1 MSVPPQMR
9 TVPTIILFLIFF
21 FRRTL
26 PKMMFVTN
34 CIDSNGASMTEGA
47 KAYDAK
53 FSKAPVTKTA
63 VPITQV
69 RDSLGSRAG
78 FSASSLPPLSSSSSS
93 SRFCNSFKPMDCKL
107 LPVLMAI
114 EPNRPRTNPS
124 AMDHNGNSTVS
135 RSSSVKT
142 GWLGAA
148 VGAPVDAMAAGPGGH
163 RAASADA
170 RPTVRA
176 ASAARRGRWLPGGA
190 GLRAGLPGAAQAT
203 VVASR
208 RGQAWRSLALRSRG
222 CELPA
227 FRTLGPPVV
236 GLLGLTLAKPP
247 HAPARPRGESSGRA
261 A

>member
-1 MSVPPQMR
+1 M
-9 TVPTIILFLIFF
+9 
-21 FRRTL
+21 
-26 PKMMFVTN
+26 
-34 CIDSNGASMTEGA
+34 
-47 KAYDAK
+47 
-53 FSKAPVTKTA
+53 
-63 VPITQV
+63 
-69 RDSLGSRAG
+69 
-78 FSASSLPPLSSSSSS
+78 
-93 SRFCNSFKPMDCKL
+93 
-107 LPVLMAI
+107 LMAI

-124 AMDHNGNSTVS
+124 AMDHNGSSTVS

-148 VGAPVDAMAAGPGGH
+148 VGARVDAMAAGPGGH

-190 GLRAGLPGAAQAT
+190 GLQAGLPGAAQAT

-227 FRTLGPPVV
+227 FRTLGPPV

-261 A
+261 AGAVGTGRAVPGGASPHTRAGAPRWPVVNWWRRKLGAGTTGSG

>member
-1 MSVPPQMR
+1 MYCLFREWGRPDNAVGFDKPAVNTAMSVPPQMR

-34 CIDSNGASMTEGA
+34 CIDSKGASMTEGA

-53 FSKAPVTKTA
+53 FSKAPVTKTV

-78 FSASSLPPLSSSSSS
+78 FSAASLPPLSSSSSS
-93 SRFCNSFKPMDCKL
+93 SRFWSSFKPMDCKL

-124 AMDHNGNSTVS
+124 AMDHNGSSTVS

-148 VGAPVDAMAAGPGGH
+148 VGAPVDAMRADGGRRTRAPRSGQPRLPVAAG
-163 RAASADA
+163 
-170 RPTVRA
+170 
-176 ASAARRGRWLPGGA
+176 
-190 GLRAGLPGAAQAT
+190 
-203 VVASR
+203 
-208 RGQAWRSLALRSRG
+208 G
-222 CELPA
+222 CL
-227 FRTLGPPVV
+227 V
-236 GLLGLTLAKPP
+236 GLGCRPGC
-247 HAPARPRGESSGRA
+247 PARPKLPSWPQDVDRHGVPLRCGLEAASCRRFAHSGRPSSGCWG
-261 A
+261 